1 MRHFTFNLLLS
12 LLGQLFITLTAL
24 GQAQTSQKMIQIIKT
39 TEAIV
44 VDGADDEKAW
54 RNAMQTD
61 NFINKWPLDTG
72 AAVLQTEVKLMY
84 DEKYLYVFAKMYV
97 KDAGNLVIQSLQRD
111 VNPYYSEGFSI
122 VLDPSNKKASG
133 FTFGVNASGAQF
145 DGIVQVN
152 SDSFEMDSKWY
163 SATKRYKNYWTAEMA
178 IPFKSLR
185 FPQNITEWGI
195 NFIRNDMANNCFSTW
210 NRVPLAYFGANLG
223 FLGKGIFES
232 APVKPG
238 TNNTFLPYLNAN
250 AANYNTGNS
259 HVTAGLDAKLALN
272 SSLNL
277 DVTLNPDFSQVEV
290 DQQVIN
296 LTQYDILLPEKRS
309 FFLENSDIYTNL
321 GSTKYP
327 TIYFT

>member
-185 FPQNITEWGI
+185 FPQN
-195 NFIRNDMANNCFSTW
+195 
-210 NRVPLAYFGANLG
+210 
-223 FLGKGIFES
+223 
-232 APVKPG
+232 
-238 TNNTFLPYLNAN
+238 
-250 AANYNTGNS
+250 AA
-259 HVTAGLDAKLALN
+259 
-272 SSLNL
+272 
-277 DVTLNPDFSQVEV
+277 E
-290 DQQVIN
+290 
-296 LTQYDILLPEKRS
+296 
-309 FFLENSDIYTNL
+309 
-321 GSTKYP
+321 
-327 TIYFT
+327 